1 MKLMQEELNHLIFL
15 TEVVIEGKKKG
26 LMDETLR
33 CLLYIVKSLEEVDL
47 PDMVV
52 DQIDQLIAKIEADLR
67 IENER
72 GHDIR
77 GHLDWTPRSRRQ
89 PLE

>member
-77 GHLDWTPRSRRQ
+77 EHLDWTPRSRRK